1 VVLPEKWEFLIIPLG
16 LLLYFV
22 ALFSAII
29 LVLNIAYDR
38 ISGVQTDAAFFSKK
52 SRRGR
57 WLAISVICA
66 LFGLL
71 FMIE

>member
-1 VVLPEKWEFLIIPLG
+1 MVVSEKWDFLIISLG

-22 ALFSAII
+22 AFFSAII
-29 LVLNIAYDR
+29 LVLNFAFDR

-66 LFGLL
+66 LFGFL